1 MSLRQKRS
9 STPYETVVRWEHVQF
24 HVTLLWSDDG
34 RLITEHSEVS
44 GKSVA
49 GPRMAVIEDQNA
61 YGCTLFL
68 GQQPRASH
76 AAELDGHEAYVD
88 GKELYFVPERRVK
101 PNFKEL
107 ARRTG
112 VPQQKLEEAYGTID
126 AYKLNRRVLQRIMFS
141 TTAGL
146 YEWFTV
152 VSYGPWRS
160 VTFAGR
166 EHEVNLRRYVLLQYH
181 VTPFSGH
188 RGRNQTVEAILD
200 SGLWWPDLWENMNY
214 VWKHSL
220 EDKAIRS
227 KPYVIGLVRSREYDG
242 PFRYIIIDFVGPQ
255 RPHTPRGNEYMFLV
269 QFVLGADGT
278 RVFHAPK
285 TTAKRKQSASLSE

>member
-1 MSLRQKRS
+1 M
-9 STPYETVVRWEHVQF
+9 EHF
-24 HVTLLWSDDG
+24 
-34 RLITEHSEVS
+34 EVS

-68 GQQPRASH
+68 GQQLRASR

-141 TTAGL
+141 RTAGL

-152 VSYGPWRS
+152 VSHGPWRS
-160 VTFAGR
+160 VTFAGH

-200 SGLWWPDLWENMNY
+200 SGLWWPDLWENVNY
-214 VWKHSL
+214 VWKHCL
-220 EDKAIRS
+220 ECKAIRS
-227 KPYVIGLVRSREYDG
+227 KP
-242 PFRYIIIDFVGPQ
+242 
-255 RPHTPRGNEYMFLV
+255 
-269 QFVLGADGT
+269 
-278 RVFHAPK
+278 
-285 TTAKRKQSASLSE
+285 